1 MLQLQVKPTIGGM
14 NLFGDRLRQLREN
27 KQMYQKDLA
36 KILGVSAG
44 AIGMYETNKR
54 APDFETLN
62 KIADYFDVTV
72 DYLLGRTNDKEIKV
86 YDKDQI
92 PEKFKNL
99 GLEYIE
105 IAKELELSD
114 ISVEEMKKFI
124 ELMKIA
130 KKKEQ
135 E

>member
-1 MLQLQVKPTIGGM
+1 MKKS
-14 NLFGDRLRQLREN
+14 FGDILKELRLE
-27 KQMYQKDLA
+27 KDLTQEQLA
-36 KILGVSAG
+36 NIFNTGKASISH
-44 AIGMYETNKR
+44 YESNKR
-54 APDFETLN
+54 FPDVHTIEKL
-62 KIADYFDVTV
+62 ADYFDVTV
-72 DYLLGRTNDKEIKV
+72 DYLLGRTDDRKIRV
-86 YDKDQI
+86 YGKDQI
-92 PEKFKNL
+92 PDKFKDL

-105 IAKELELSD
+105 IAKELKLSD

>member
-1 MLQLQVKPTIGGM
+1 MLQLQVKTTIGGID
-14 NLFGDRLRQLREN
+14 LFGDRLRRLRERR
-27 KQMYQKDLA
+27 QIYQKDLA

-54 APDFETLN
+54 TPDFEILN

-72 DYLLGRTNDKEIKV
+72 DYLLGRTDDEEIKI
-86 YDKDQI
+86 YEKDQI
-92 PEKFKNL
+92 PDKFKDL